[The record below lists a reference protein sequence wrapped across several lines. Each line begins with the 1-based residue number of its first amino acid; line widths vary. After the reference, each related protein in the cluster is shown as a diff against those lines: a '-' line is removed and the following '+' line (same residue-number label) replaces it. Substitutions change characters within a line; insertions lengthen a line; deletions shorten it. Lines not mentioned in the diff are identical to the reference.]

1 MWTVDYNRNVEY
13 TTVMGF
19 VQDLRK
25 AIERDGRS
33 LNALAREA
41 GLSPIQLSR
50 FIRGER
56 GLTTPAVEA
65 LCDSLRLELRPKRRK
80 GRE

>member
-1 MWTVDYNRNVEY
+1 
-13 TTVMGF
+13 MGI
-19 VQDLRK
+19 VKELRE

-33 LNALAREA
+33 INALARDA

-56 GLTTPAVEA
+56 GLTTPAVDSLCEA
-65 LCDSLRLELRPKRRK
+65 LGLTLSPKRRRK
-80 GRE
+80 GTCDK

>member
-1 MWTVDYNRNVEY
+1 
-13 TTVMGF
+13 MGI
-19 VQDLRK
+19 VKDLRG

-33 LNALAREA
+33 INALARDA

-56 GLTTPAVEA
+56 GLNTPAVDALCEA
-65 LCDSLRLELRPKRRK
+65 LELELRPKRRRK
-80 GRE
+80 GR